1 LERPSWAPDEVNLD
15 RPSVARV
22 YDYYLGGSHNFAA
35 DRAFAEQVL
44 QHMPELTVVSR
55 SNRAFLRRAVRYLCQ
70 AGIRQFIDLGSG
82 IPTVGNVHEV
92 AHAVDESIRVAYV
105 DNDPVAVAH
114 SRAILA
120 DTPNTIVVNA
130 DLRKPADVLADAS
143 LRKLITFTEPI
154 AVLLVSVLHFLS
166 DDEEPAN
173 IVAGYLAPTV
183 PGSYVVISSAGR
195 DHEFNEREDRVLEAY
210 RRSPNPVYIRTRD
223 EIEVYFDGLA
233 LVEPG
238 LVPPDQWRPEAGDED
253 LILAASEGR
262 ARMYAAVGRK
272 D

>member
-1 LERPSWAPDEVNLD
+1 
-15 RPSVARV
+15 VARV

-44 QHMPELTVVSR
+44 KHMPELTVVAQ
-55 SNRAFLRRAVRYLCQ
+55 SNRAFLRRAVRYLCE

-82 IPTVGNVHEV
+82 IPTVGNVHEI
-92 AHAVDESIRVAYV
+92 AHGLNESIRVAYV

-120 DTPNTIVVNA
+120 DTPNTVVVNA

-143 LRKLITFTEPI
+143 LRKLITFNEPI
-154 AVLLVSVLHFLS
+154 AVLLVSVLHFVS
-166 DDEEPAN
+166 DEEEPAN

-183 PGSYVVISSAGR
+183 PGSYVAISAGGR
-195 DHEFNEREDRVLEAY
+195 DHELNEREAEALEAY
-210 RRSPNPVYIRTRD
+210 RRSPTPLYIRSLE
-223 EIEVYFDGLA
+223 EIRAFFDGVTI
-233 LVEPG
+233 VEPG
-238 LVPPDQWRPEAGDED
+238 LVQPDQWRPEPGDDD